1 MKKKKQKR
9 DVDVLAMMR
18 KRGDIGAAE
27 YEGGRQFQQQFADAR
42 CGGAGSI
49 DYEKVSVGSSNSASS
64 PTETAVMR
72 GQSVFRAIDRLGG
85 VGSPC
90 GKAAWKVLGEVMS
103 ISEWAASMGYGNS
116 EAKGI
121 VLACVSILARYYGFA

>member
-1 MKKKKQKR
+1 MKKKQKR

-18 KRGDIGAAE
+18 KRGDIDAAE

-49 DYEKVSVGSSNSASS
+49 DYEKVSSGGSNSASS

-85 VGSPC
+85 MGSPC
-90 GKAAWKVLGEVMS
+90 GKAAWKVLGMGMN
-103 ISEWAASMGYGNS
+103 IAEWASSEGYERS

-121 VLACVSILARYYGFA
+121 LLACVSILARHYGYA